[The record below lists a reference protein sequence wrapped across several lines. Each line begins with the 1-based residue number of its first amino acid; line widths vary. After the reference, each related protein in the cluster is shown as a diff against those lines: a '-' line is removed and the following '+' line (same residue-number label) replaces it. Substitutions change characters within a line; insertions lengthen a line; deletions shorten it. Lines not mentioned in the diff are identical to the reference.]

1 MDAKADTKL
10 QFPRGFDFKA
20 DEVNTRSTGSC
31 ATASL
36 RSSLFPIVKPHWVVH
51 GLPVPQAEVSWCK
64 RRWKILLYDSTPAT
78 GRFRSSRNS
87 IASSHPCLRV
97 IPFVENSLT
106 ACVDPIKYYEYRAL
120 GLPVLSSA
128 FGEMTRRRGHNG
140 VYLIDR
146 NANMTEL
153 VSEALANCATAESTA
168 HFRLNN
174 SWERRFDQ
182 AGIFG

>member
-1 MDAKADTKL
+1 MT
-10 QFPRGFDFKA
+10 QFNA
-20 DEVNTRSTGSC
+20 
-31 ATASL
+31 
-36 RSSLFPIVKPHWVVH
+36 
-51 GLPVPQAEVSWCK
+51 GL
-64 RRWKILLYDSTPAT
+64 
-78 GRFRSSRNS
+78 
-87 IASSHPCLRV
+87 

-128 FGEMTRRRGHNG
+128 FGEMARRRGHDG

-153 VSEALANCATAESTA
+153 VSEALANCATTESTA
-168 HFRLNN
+168 HFRMNN

-182 AGIFG
+182 AGIFD